1 MIRYILV
8 DDDPKILNWV
18 KTKIDT
24 ISMDFGLEHIQS
36 YSSSK
41 KAFEEVHPDDYD
53 LLLVDFDM
61 PVYNGIE
68 LAQKIGIN
76 KKIVFLT
83 STTNNG
89 PKMMNAL
96 DVSGYMSKPFDID
109 EFKAI
114 LKNKVISGIESK
126 NILKKGERLSLAI
139 GVSQDIGFYPDKI
152 FYITSS
158 INIKGK
164 KANKNC
170 VHFFKENDEVI
181 IPNIR
186 ISINELSKKLEPYAF
201 EKINQSTI
209 VNLSKINKRYNKDL
223 TLIDCEEEFTI
234 GEYEKKGIISK
245 IRTLFGV

>member
-1 MIRYILV
+1 MIRYILI

-24 ISMDFGLEHIQS
+24 ISKDFGLKHIQS

-68 LAQKIGIN
+68 LAQKIGTN

-96 DVSGYMSKPFDID
+96 NVSGYLSKPFDIE
-109 EFKAI
+109 EFKLI
-114 LKNKVISGIESK
+114 LKNKVIG
-126 NILKKGERLSLAI
+126 NINPIQKHQKADLISIRI
-139 GVSQDIGFYPDKI
+139 GTHKDIGFYPEKAY
-152 FYITSS
+152 YISTSR
-158 INIKGK
+158 NIKGK
-164 KANKNC
+164 QAHKNC
-170 VHFFKENDEVI
+170 VNIYGKNDEVI
-181 IPNIR
+181 ESNVR
-186 ISINELSKKLEPYAF
+186 ISINDFYKKLSPFGF

-209 VNLSKINKRYNKDL
+209 INVSKIKNRDNKHLNL
-223 TLIDCEEEFTI
+223 HNCQETFLIADQ
-234 GEYEKKGIISK
+234 EKAGFITKMRTMFGI
-245 IRTLFGV
+245 